1 MFSTYQPIAVETHPN
16 NFVQWV
22 RLAKEKPEAF
32 ASVHYYHSTFD
43 AINNATM
50 VAFLK
55 ASAAN
60 EPIFL
65 QVYGQSE
72 CGPMILERIL

>member
-16 NFVQWV
+16 NVQWV

-55 ASAAN
+55 HLLPMNQFSYKFMDKVNA
-60 EPIFL
+60 
-65 QVYGQSE
+65 GQ
-72 CGPMILERIL
+72 